1 MLEQFSGKD
10 IIELSHQL
18 YEVMVANKINTKLQ
32 NYIATKTVLENI
44 KEKGSYFVLI
54 SLCKDCE
61 NSTIK
66 YYEEGDYNNAVLD
79 YENAEKDASTDNVL
93 ISANELKQI
102 EKAYPNYFLNIK
114 EFKNAIE
121 TCIRDMEM
129 LQ

>member
-121 TCIRDMEM
+121 TCIREMEM

>member
-1 MLEQFSGKD
+1 
-10 IIELSHQL
+10 
-18 YEVMVANKINTKLQ
+18 MVANKINTKLQ

-121 TCIRDMEM
+121 TCIREMEM